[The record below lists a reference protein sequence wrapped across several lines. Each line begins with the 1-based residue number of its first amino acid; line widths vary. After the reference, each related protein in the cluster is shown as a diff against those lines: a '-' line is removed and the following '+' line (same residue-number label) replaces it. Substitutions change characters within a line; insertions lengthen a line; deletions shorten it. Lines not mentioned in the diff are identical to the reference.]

1 MRKCCWLPLLSLAL
15 AVQPDYLR
23 AQLNAAAERTILGTV
38 VAINAERSLITLR
51 PSNLFGLLRIN
62 LNTYRVTQPII
73 LNGLHA
79 GDRVTGVFSSSDRVL
94 HRLRRLRNY
103 QVFDERK

>member
-1 MRKCCWLPLLSLAL
+1 MRKSCWLPLCCLAL
-15 AVQPDYLR
+15 AVQPDTLR
-23 AQLNAAAERTILGTV
+23 AQLNTVPERTIFGTV
-38 VAINAERSLITLR
+38 VAINAERSLITVR

-62 LNTYRVTQPII
+62 LNSYRVKQPIL

-79 GDRVTGVFSSSDRVL
+79 GDRVTGIFSSSDGML
-94 HRLRRLRNY
+94 HRLRRLRNC

>member
-1 MRKCCWLPLLSLAL
+1 MRKCCWLPLLYLAL

-23 AQLNAAAERTILGTV
+23 AQLNTGAKRTVFGTV
-38 VAINAERSLITLR
+38 VAVNGERSLITLR

-62 LNTYRVTQPII
+62 LNTYRVTQPIL
-73 LNGLHA
+73 LNGLHS
-79 GDRVTGVFSSSDRVL
+79 GDRVTGVFSSSDGML
-94 HRLRRLRNY
+94 HRLRRLRNC